1 MNERADHNNAAKL
14 LIEASVSG
22 LLLGAWLWVVVAL
35 GAHATAA
42 DPTSSPTSENLPM
55 DGGVACRAPAT
66 PAADGSVG
74 CAREVRHLVGTSRE
88 PGAGLTERSPG
99 GES

>member
-1 MNERADHNNAAKL
+1 MNVRADKTNAGGL
-14 LIEASVSG
+14 LIEALVSG

-42 DPTSSPTSENLPM
+42 VPTSSPTSEDLPM
-55 DGGVACRAPAT
+55 DGVACSAPAT

-74 CAREVRHLVGTSRE
+74 CAGEVRHLVGTTRE
-88 PGAGLTERSPG
+88 PGGGLADGPPEGER
-99 GES
+99 

>member
-1 MNERADHNNAAKL
+1 MNERADQTNAGGL
-14 LIEASVSG
+14 LIEASVYG

-42 DPTSSPTSENLPM
+42 VPTSSPTSENLPM
-55 DGGVACRAPAT
+55 DGVACRSPAT

-88 PGAGLTERSPG
+88 PGAGLTEQPPR